1 MKTLHKEVIMEVG
14 NIPVFELYNTTIPNK
29 IDEIQKIHKV
39 ELLNEEVD
47 NRNIDHPEL
56 VKELMATRR
65 VQVKQE
71 PRKEPVEFVIS
82 NVNFGYNPE
91 SKDFYV
97 KVNRSDYMAQYPTD
111 EMMKLKAYL
120 MHLAQ
125 DSIA

>member
-1 MKTLHKEVIMEVG
+1 MEVG
-14 NIPVFELYNTTIPNK
+14 NIPRFEQFENVIPKN
-29 IDEIQKIHKV
+29 V
-39 ELLNEEVD
+39 EPVASIKETRLLDEEVK

-56 VKELMATRR
+56 LKELADVR
-65 VQVKQE
+65 KAE
-71 PRKEPVEFVIS
+71 RKEQKELKGVEFVIS

-97 KVNRSDYMAQYPTD
+97 KVNRGDYMTQYPTD

-125 DSIA
+125 DEDIA

>member
-1 MKTLHKEVIMEVG
+1 MEVG
-14 NIPVFELYNTTIPNK
+14 NIPVFELYDTSISRK
-29 IDEIQKIHKV
+29 IDAVQKVQEIT
-39 ELLNEEVD
+39 LLNEEVE
-47 NRNIDHPEL
+47 NRNIGNTQL
-56 VKELMATRR
+56 AKELM
-65 VQVKQE
+65 E
-71 PRKEPVEFVIS
+71 IRKTQAKEKLNAQPVEFVIS

-125 DSIA
+125 DNIA